1 MAVAGSSID
10 RVRATSVARGGCGAC
25 RLVWCSLLP
34 FAGNWSTGSIAHRC
48 VRHPD
53 QYLCVQFVPFTI
65 PGYEYMIVHDDLDP
79 RDGALVSFEHEE

>member
-1 MAVAGSSID
+1 MVDVERAVWFGALCLPLQGTGAMAIV
-10 RVRATSVARGGCGAC
+10 
-25 RLVWCSLLP
+25 
-34 FAGNWSTGSIAHRC
+34 HRC